1 MEGRLAVF
9 QFLHAADIHLDS
21 PLKGLECY
29 EGAPVDELRRATREA
44 FQNLV
49 QLAVD
54 REVAFVVISG
64 DLYDG
69 NWKDYNTGL
78 YFVAQMARLREAKIP
93 VILIAGNHDA
103 ANKMTRS
110 LRLPDN
116 VRLLGSR
123 QPETVRIDQYGVAIH
138 GQSFAKAAVMDDLS
152 AAYPPADRGSYN
164 IGVLHTSATGRE
176 GHERYAPCTLDGLRA
191 KQYDYWALG
200 HVHQREVL
208 HEDPAIVFA
217 GNIQGRHIR
226 ETGSKGC
233 TLVTVDDAGCTS
245 LEKIDLDVLRWEV
258 CSVDASDAETGD
270 EVLVRVRE
278 RLQIVAQTADGRPLA
293 VRVRIS
299 GFCPAHTVIAS
310 RMEQWT
316 NEVRAAAIDVG
327 AGRIWIEKVKL
338 QTALPR
344 NIDQAE
350 WAEGPL
356 GELIRYIEELEA
368 DDAALTE
375 LSGELSEL
383 RKKLP
388 NELRE
393 GSTPLDLESAV
404 AMREQL
410 GPVRQLLVSRLHAAG
425 EAR

>member
-1 MEGRLAVF
+1 MFRF
-9 QFLHAADIHLDS
+9 IHAADIHLDS
-21 PLKGLECY
+21 PLKGLERY
-29 EGAPVDELRRATREA
+29 EGAPVDDLRRATREA

-49 QLAVD
+49 QLAID
-54 REVAFVVISG
+54 REVAFVVIAG

-93 VILIAGNHDA
+93 VVLIAGNHDA

-123 QPETVRIDQYGVAIH
+123 EPETVRIEEYGVAIH
-138 GQSFAKAAVMDDLS
+138 GQSFEKAAVVEDLS
-152 AAYPPADRGSYN
+152 AAYPPAERGCYN
-164 IGVLHTSATGRE
+164 IGLLHTSATGRE
-176 GHERYAPCTLDGLRA
+176 GHERYAPCTLEGLRA

-208 HEDPAIVFA
+208 HQDPAIVFA

-226 ETGSKGC
+226 ETGPKGC
-233 TLVTVDDAGCTS
+233 TLVTVDDARRTS
-245 LEKIDLDVLRWEV
+245 LETTDLDVLRWEI
-258 CSVDASDAETGD
+258 CDVDANDAETGD
-270 EVLVRVRE
+270 EVLARVRE
-278 RLQIVAQTADGRPLA
+278 RLQSVLQSADDRPLA

-299 GFCPAHTVIAS
+299 GPCPAHAMIAA
-310 RMEQWT
+310 RPEQWT
-316 NEVRAAAIDVG
+316 NEIRAAALDVG
-327 AGRIWIEKVKL
+327 TGRIWIEKVKL
-338 QTALPR
+338 QTSLPR
-344 NIDQAE
+344 DVDHAE

-356 GELIRYIEELEA
+356 GELIRYLEELEA
-368 DDAALTE
+368 DDAALAE
-375 LSGELSEL
+375 LSGELGDL

-388 NELRE
+388 TELRD
-393 GSTPLDLESAV
+393 GSSALDLETAA

-410 GPVRQLLVSRLHAAG
+410 GPVRQMLVSRLLAAG